1 MTSSKP
7 AVAPTEDQQALLLL
21 AIKELL
27 LPVFSDY
34 ENPIVRSDGDV
45 VIR

>member
-1 MTSSKP
+1 MTSSKT

-27 LPVFSDY
+27 PVFSDY
-34 ENPIVRSDGDV
+34 E
-45 VIR
+45 